1 MAFHILALA
10 LGFLLDLAFGDP
22 RWLYHPI
29 RLIGNLI
36 AWAEKPFRA
45 AFPKSE
51 KGELAAGTF
60 FAVFVVAVSTAVP
73 ALLLALASRLSL
85 WLVFALE
92 VFWSFQILAAKSLKS
107 ESMKV
112 YAALKEGDL
121 PKARKA
127 VSMIVGRDTQDL
139 SEEGV
144 AKAAVETV
152 AENSSDGVIAPLL
165 FLALGGPALGFF
177 YKAVNTLDSMV
188 GYKNDTYLY
197 FGRFSAKLD
206 DVLNFIPS
214 RISGLLL
221 VLASPLAGLS
231 MEGAWK
237 NLSARPKEP
246 RQPQFRPDRSGGGG
260 SPGRAAGRGRVLFR
274 EALQKAHHRRSA
286 AAGGVRGYP
295 EGKPSDVRGRLPGP
309 FAGGT
314 GGGSRE
320 PVVPDLGSALSC
332 ALCVRGEN
340 EKWAN
345 HAYTFTA
352 VTEKGNPRR
361 SWALRSG
368 RPEAGKR

>member
-1 MAFHILALA
+1 MTFHISALV

-127 VSMIVGRDTQDL
+127 VSMIVGRDTQKL
-139 SEEGV
+139 TEEGV

-237 NLSARPKEP
+237 IFRRDRRNHASPNSA
-246 RQPQFRPDRSGGGG
+246 QT
-260 SPGRAAGRGRVLFR
+260 
-274 EALQKAHHRRSA
+274 EAA
-286 AAGGVRGYP
+286 AAGALGVQLAGDAYYF
-295 EGKPSDVRGRLPGP
+295 GKLYKKPTIGDPLRPVEYEDIRRVNRLMYAAVCLALVLAVLAAAAANLSFLIWVLRFLAP
-309 FAGGT
+309 F
-314 GGGSRE
+314 
-320 PVVPDLGSALSC
+320 V
-332 ALCVRGEN
+332 
-340 EKWAN
+340 
-345 HAYTFTA
+345 
-352 VTEKGNPRR
+352 
-361 SWALRSG
+361 
-368 RPEAGKR
+368 

>member
-1 MAFHILALA
+1 MTFHISALV

-51 KGELAAGTF
+51 KGELAAGMF

-73 ALLLALASRLSL
+73 AILLALASRLSL

-127 VSMIVGRDTQDL
+127 VSMIVGRDTQKL
-139 SEEGV
+139 TEEGV

-231 MEGAWK
+231 MKGAWK
-237 NLSARPKEP
+237 IFRRDRRNHASPNSA
-246 RQPQFRPDRSGGGG
+246 QT
-260 SPGRAAGRGRVLFR
+260 
-274 EALQKAHHRRSA
+274 EAA
-286 AAGGVRGYP
+286 AAGALGVQLAGDAYYF
-295 EGKPSDVRGRLPGP
+295 GKLYKKPTIGDPLRPVEYEDIRRVNRLMYAAVCLALVLAVLASAAVNLSFLIWVLRFPAP
-309 FAGGT
+309 F
-314 GGGSRE
+314 
-320 PVVPDLGSALSC
+320 V
-332 ALCVRGEN
+332 
-340 EKWAN
+340 
-345 HAYTFTA
+345 
-352 VTEKGNPRR
+352 
-361 SWALRSG
+361 
-368 RPEAGKR
+368 

>member
-1 MAFHILALA
+1 MTFHISALI
-10 LGFLLDLAFGDP
+10 LGFLLDQAFGDP

-73 ALLLALASRLSL
+73 AILLALASRLSL

-127 VSMIVGRDTQDL
+127 VSMIVGRDTQKL
-139 SEEGV
+139 TEEGV

-231 MEGAWK
+231 MKGAWK
-237 NLSARPKEP
+237 IFQRDRRNHASPNSA
-246 RQPQFRPDRSGGGG
+246 QT
-260 SPGRAAGRGRVLFR
+260 
-274 EALQKAHHRRSA
+274 EAA
-286 AAGGVRGYP
+286 AAGALGVQLAGDAYYF
-295 EGKPSDVRGRLPGP
+295 GKLYKKPTIGDPLRPVEYEDIRRVNRLMYAAVCLALVLVVLAAAAANLSFLIWVLRFLAP
-309 FAGGT
+309 F
-314 GGGSRE
+314 
-320 PVVPDLGSALSC
+320 V
-332 ALCVRGEN
+332 
-340 EKWAN
+340 
-345 HAYTFTA
+345 
-352 VTEKGNPRR
+352 
-361 SWALRSG
+361 
-368 RPEAGKR
+368 

>member
-1 MAFHILALA
+1 MTFHISALV

-60 FAVFVVAVSTAVP
+60 FRGLCRGRVHGSSGDPFSSGLKAV
-73 ALLLALASRLSL
+73 LLARLCPGGILEFSNSGGQIPEVGEHEGLRGPEGRRSFGGQEGSLHDRGPGYAEPFGGRGGKGSGGDGGGKFVRRRHRPAS
-85 WLVFALE
+85 F
-92 VFWSFQILAAKSLKS
+92 
-107 ESMKV
+107 
-112 YAALKEGDL
+112 
-121 PKARKA
+121 P
-127 VSMIVGRDTQDL
+127 
-139 SEEGV
+139 
-144 AKAAVETV
+144 
-152 AENSSDGVIAPLL
+152 
-165 FLALGGPALGFF
+165 GPRRPGAGFF

-237 NLSARPKEP
+237 IFRRDRRNHASPNSA
-246 RQPQFRPDRSGGGG
+246 QT
-260 SPGRAAGRGRVLFR
+260 
-274 EALQKAHHRRSA
+274 EAA
-286 AAGGVRGYP
+286 AAGALGVQLAGDAYYFGKLYKKPTIGDPLRSWSTRTSA
-295 EGKPSDVRGRLPGP
+295 GKPPDVRGRLPGP
-309 FAGGT
+309 CAGGA

-320 PVVPDLGSALSC
+320 PVVPDLGSALSLRP
-332 ALCVRGEN
+332 LCE
-340 EKWAN
+340 
-345 HAYTFTA
+345 
-352 VTEKGNPRR
+352 RR
-361 SWALRSG
+361 R
-368 RPEAGKR
+368 

>member
-1 MAFHILALA
+1 MTFHISALV

-231 MEGAWK
+231 MKGAWK
-237 NLSARPKEP
+237 IFRRDRRNHASPNSA
-246 RQPQFRPDRSGGGG
+246 QT
-260 SPGRAAGRGRVLFR
+260 
-274 EALQKAHHRRSA
+274 EAA
-286 AAGGVRGYP
+286 AAGALGVQLAGDAYYF
-295 EGKPSDVRGRLPGP
+295 GKLYKKPTIGDPLRPVEYEDIRRVNRLMYAAVCLALVLVVLAAAAANLSFLIWVLRFLAP
-309 FAGGT
+309 F
-314 GGGSRE
+314 
-320 PVVPDLGSALSC
+320 V
-332 ALCVRGEN
+332 
-340 EKWAN
+340 
-345 HAYTFTA
+345 
-352 VTEKGNPRR
+352 
-361 SWALRSG
+361 
-368 RPEAGKR
+368 

>member
-1 MAFHILALA
+1 MTFHISALI

-73 ALLLALASRLSL
+73 ALLLALASRLSS

-127 VSMIVGRDTQDL
+127 VSMIVGRDTQNL
-139 SEEGV
+139 TEEGV

-177 YKAVNTLDSMV
+177 YKAVNTMDSMV

-237 NLSARPKEP
+237 IFRRDRRNHASPNSA
-246 RQPQFRPDRSGGGG
+246 QT
-260 SPGRAAGRGRVLFR
+260 
-274 EALQKAHHRRSA
+274 EAA
-286 AAGGVRGYP
+286 AAGALGVQLAGDAYYF
-295 EGKPSDVRGRLPGP
+295 GKLYKKPTIGDPLRPVEYEDIRRVNWLMYAAVCLALVLAVLAAAAANLSFLIWVLRFLAP
-309 FAGGT
+309 F
-314 GGGSRE
+314 
-320 PVVPDLGSALSC
+320 V
-332 ALCVRGEN
+332 
-340 EKWAN
+340 
-345 HAYTFTA
+345 
-352 VTEKGNPRR
+352 
-361 SWALRSG
+361 
-368 RPEAGKR
+368 

>member
-1 MAFHILALA
+1 MTFHISALV

-73 ALLLALASRLSL
+73 AILLALASRLSS

-127 VSMIVGRDTQDL
+127 VSMIVGRDTQKL
-139 SEEGV
+139 TEEGV

-237 NLSARPKEP
+237 IFRRDRRNHASPNSA
-246 RQPQFRPDRSGGGG
+246 QT
-260 SPGRAAGRGRVLFR
+260 
-274 EALQKAHHRRSA
+274 EAA
-286 AAGGVRGYP
+286 AAGALGVQLAGDAYYF
-295 EGKPSDVRGRLPGP
+295 GKLYKKPTIGDPLRPVEYEDIRRVNWLMYAAVCLALVLAVLAAAAANLSFLIWVLRFLAP
-309 FAGGT
+309 F
-314 GGGSRE
+314 
-320 PVVPDLGSALSC
+320 V
-332 ALCVRGEN
+332 
-340 EKWAN
+340 
-345 HAYTFTA
+345 
-352 VTEKGNPRR
+352 
-361 SWALRSG
+361 
-368 RPEAGKR
+368 

>member
-1 MAFHILALA
+1 MTFHILALI

-73 ALLLALASRLSL
+73 ALLLALASRLSS

-127 VSMIVGRDTQDL
+127 VSMIVGRDTQNL
-139 SEEGV
+139 TEEGV

-237 NLSARPKEP
+237 IFRRDRRNHASPNSA
-246 RQPQFRPDRSGGGG
+246 QT
-260 SPGRAAGRGRVLFR
+260 
-274 EALQKAHHRRSA
+274 EAA
-286 AAGGVRGYP
+286 AAGALGVQLAGDAYYF
-295 EGKPSDVRGRLPGP
+295 GKLYKKPTIGDPLRPVEYEDIRRVNWLMYAAVCLALVLAVLAAAAANLSFLIWVLRFLAP
-309 FAGGT
+309 F
-314 GGGSRE
+314 
-320 PVVPDLGSALSC
+320 V
-332 ALCVRGEN
+332 
-340 EKWAN
+340 
-345 HAYTFTA
+345 
-352 VTEKGNPRR
+352 
-361 SWALRSG
+361 
-368 RPEAGKR
+368 

>member
-1 MAFHILALA
+1 MTFHISALV

-73 ALLLALASRLSL
+73 AILLALASRLSL

-231 MEGAWK
+231 MKGAWK
-237 NLSARPKEP
+237 IFRRDRRNHASPNSAQTEAA
-246 RQPQFRPDRSGGGG
+246 
-260 SPGRAAGRGRVLFR
+260 AAGALGVQLAGDAYYFGKLYKKPTIGDPLRPVEYEDIRRVNRLMYAAVCL
-274 EALQKAHHRRSA
+274 ALVLASA
-286 AAGGVRGYP
+286 AANLSFLIWVLRFP
-295 EGKPSDVRGRLPGP
+295 AP
-309 FAGGT
+309 F
-314 GGGSRE
+314 
-320 PVVPDLGSALSC
+320 V
-332 ALCVRGEN
+332 
-340 EKWAN
+340 
-345 HAYTFTA
+345 
-352 VTEKGNPRR
+352 
-361 SWALRSG
+361 
-368 RPEAGKR
+368 

>member
-1 MAFHILALA
+1 MAFHISALV

-45 AFPKSE
+45 VFTKSE

-60 FAVFVVAVSTAVP
+60 FAVFVVTVSTAVP
-73 ALLLALASRLSL
+73 ALLLGLASRLSL

-127 VSMIVGRDTQDL
+127 VSMIVGRDTQNL

-237 NLSARPKEP
+237 IFRRDRRNHASPNSA
-246 RQPQFRPDRSGGGG
+246 QT
-260 SPGRAAGRGRVLFR
+260 
-274 EALQKAHHRRSA
+274 EAA
-286 AAGGVRGYP
+286 AAGALGVQLAGDAYYF
-295 EGKPSDVRGRLPGP
+295 GKLYKKPTIGDPLRPVEYEDIRRVNRLMYAAACLALLLAVLASVAANLP
-309 FAGGT
+309 FLIW
-314 GGGSRE
+314 
-320 PVVPDLGSALSC
+320 V
-332 ALCVRGEN
+332 
-340 EKWAN
+340 
-345 HAYTFTA
+345 
-352 VTEKGNPRR
+352 
-361 SWALRSG
+361 LRFLA
-368 RPEAGKR
+368 PFV

>member
-1 MAFHILALA
+1 MTFHILALI

-73 ALLLALASRLSL
+73 AILLALASRLSS

-127 VSMIVGRDTQDL
+127 VSMIVGRDTQKL
-139 SEEGV
+139 TEEGV

-237 NLSARPKEP
+237 IFRRDRRNHASPNSA
-246 RQPQFRPDRSGGGG
+246 QT
-260 SPGRAAGRGRVLFR
+260 
-274 EALQKAHHRRSA
+274 EAA
-286 AAGGVRGYP
+286 AAGALGVQLAGDAYYF
-295 EGKPSDVRGRLPGP
+295 GKLYKKPTIGDPLRPVEYEDIRRVNRLMYAAVCLALVLAVLAAAAANLSFLIWVLRFLAP
-309 FAGGT
+309 F
-314 GGGSRE
+314 
-320 PVVPDLGSALSC
+320 V
-332 ALCVRGEN
+332 
-340 EKWAN
+340 
-345 HAYTFTA
+345 
-352 VTEKGNPRR
+352 
-361 SWALRSG
+361 
-368 RPEAGKR
+368 

>member
-1 MAFHILALA
+1 MTFHISALV

-73 ALLLALASRLSL
+73 AILLVLASRLSS

-127 VSMIVGRDTQDL
+127 VSMIVGRDTQKL
-139 SEEGV
+139 TEEGV

-237 NLSARPKEP
+237 IFRRDRRNHASPNSAQTEAA
-246 RQPQFRPDRSGGGG
+246 
-260 SPGRAAGRGRVLFR
+260 AAGALGVQLAGDAYYFGKLYKKPTIGDPLRPVEYEDIRRVNRLMYAAVCL
-274 EALQKAHHRRSA
+274 ALVLAVLASA
-286 AAGGVRGYP
+286 AANLSFLIGVLRF
-295 EGKPSDVRGRLPGP
+295 SAP
-309 FAGGT
+309 F
-314 GGGSRE
+314 
-320 PVVPDLGSALSC
+320 V
-332 ALCVRGEN
+332 
-340 EKWAN
+340 
-345 HAYTFTA
+345 
-352 VTEKGNPRR
+352 
-361 SWALRSG
+361 
-368 RPEAGKR
+368 

>member
-1 MAFHILALA
+1 MAFHISALV
-10 LGFLLDLAFGDP
+10 LGLLLDLAFGDP

-36 AWAEKPFRA
+36 AWAERPFRA

-73 ALLLALASRLSL
+73 ALLLALASRLSS

-92 VFWSFQILAAKSLKS
+92 AFWSFQILAAKSLKS

-112 YAALKEGDL
+112 YAALQEGDL

-127 VSMIVGRDTQDL
+127 VSMIVGRDTQNL

-237 NLSARPKEP
+237 IFRRDRRNHASPNSA
-246 RQPQFRPDRSGGGG
+246 QT
-260 SPGRAAGRGRVLFR
+260 
-274 EALQKAHHRRSA
+274 EAA
-286 AAGGVRGYP
+286 AAGALGVQLAGDAYYF
-295 EGKPSDVRGRLPGP
+295 GKLYKKPTIGDPLRPVEYEDIRRVNRLMYAAVCLALVLAVLAAAAANLSFLIWVLRFLAP
-309 FAGGT
+309 F
-314 GGGSRE
+314 
-320 PVVPDLGSALSC
+320 V
-332 ALCVRGEN
+332 
-340 EKWAN
+340 
-345 HAYTFTA
+345 
-352 VTEKGNPRR
+352 
-361 SWALRSG
+361 
-368 RPEAGKR
+368 

>member
-1 MAFHILALA
+1 MTFHISALV

-73 ALLLALASRLSL
+73 ALLLALASRLSS

-127 VSMIVGRDTQDL
+127 VSMIVGRDTQKL
-139 SEEGV
+139 TEEGV

-237 NLSARPKEP
+237 IFRRDRRNHASPNSA
-246 RQPQFRPDRSGGGG
+246 QT
-260 SPGRAAGRGRVLFR
+260 
-274 EALQKAHHRRSA
+274 EAA
-286 AAGGVRGYP
+286 AAGALGVQLAGDAYYF
-295 EGKPSDVRGRLPGP
+295 GKLYKKPTIGDPLRPVEYEDIRRVNRLMYAAVCLALVLVVLAAAAANLSFLIWVLRFLAP
-309 FAGGT
+309 F
-314 GGGSRE
+314 
-320 PVVPDLGSALSC
+320 V
-332 ALCVRGEN
+332 
-340 EKWAN
+340 
-345 HAYTFTA
+345 
-352 VTEKGNPRR
+352 
-361 SWALRSG
+361 
-368 RPEAGKR
+368 

>member
-1 MAFHILALA
+1 MAFHISALV
-10 LGFLLDLAFGDP
+10 LGLLLDLAFGDP

-73 ALLLALASRLSL
+73 ALLLALASRLSS
-85 WLVFALE
+85 WLAFALE

-127 VSMIVGRDTQDL
+127 VSMIVGRDTQKL
-139 SEEGV
+139 TEEGV

-237 NLSARPKEP
+237 IFRRDRRNHASPNSA
-246 RQPQFRPDRSGGGG
+246 QT
-260 SPGRAAGRGRVLFR
+260 
-274 EALQKAHHRRSA
+274 EAA
-286 AAGGVRGYP
+286 AAGALGVQLAGDAYYF
-295 EGKPSDVRGRLPGP
+295 GKLYKKPTIGDPLRPVEYEDIRRVNWLMYAAVCLALVLAVLAAAAANLSFLIWVLRFLAP
-309 FAGGT
+309 F
-314 GGGSRE
+314 
-320 PVVPDLGSALSC
+320 V
-332 ALCVRGEN
+332 
-340 EKWAN
+340 
-345 HAYTFTA
+345 
-352 VTEKGNPRR
+352 
-361 SWALRSG
+361 
-368 RPEAGKR
+368 